1 MTKANED
8 TERRMLSFILSWVV
22 IIHKLQGTTLNRDVI
37 DLPKEN
43 FANSQVY
50 VTLSH
55 VISLNGLSVSNLV
68 PNKILNKAH
77 DEIVFVE
84 MQRLLS

>member
-8 TERRMLSFILSWVV
+8 TERRMLSFTLSWVV

-43 FANSQVY
+43 FGNSQVY

-68 PNKILNKAH
+68 PNKILNKTH
-77 DEIVFVE
+77 DERAFVE

>member
-8 TERRMLSFILSWVV
+8 TERRMLSFTLSWVV
-22 IIHKLQGTTLNRDVI
+22 IIHKLQGTTLNRDII

-43 FANSQVY
+43 FGNSQVY

-68 PNKILNKAH
+68 PNKILNNTH
-77 DEIVFVE
+77 DERAFVE
-84 MQRLLS
+84 IQRLLS